1 MKGILGKKI
10 GMTQIYS
17 NHGQSIPVTVIE
29 ISQNIVTRVLTT
41 ESDGYNAL
49 QLSSIEKKEKRT
61 NKPMM
66 GHFKKANTTP
76 KRFVKE
82 IREMDGFELGAE
94 VKASIFKSGELVDVT
109 GISKGKG
116 FAGSIKRHNQ
126 KIGPKSHG
134 GGGGSKPVR
143 QTGSLGDISGNKVV
157 RGMTMPGHMGNVKRT
172 VQNLVIVN
180 VNESENYILV
190 KGSVPG
196 PNKGFVII
204 KQAVKQLPNKQE
216 IELVNLKE
224 ELIKNELIEK
234 AKHLSAQ
241 VNSDMSIEEMQAIIS
256 AAELELK
263 SKEEESKKVKE
274 ETKVKASS
282 SVEKSQ
288 ESEKA
293 KEKSSEDNK
302 EEVK

>member
-1 MKGILGKKI
+1 MKGILGKKL

-17 NHGQSIPVTVIE
+17 DHGQSIPVTVIE

-41 ESDGYNAL
+41 ESDGYNAI
-49 QLSSIEKKEKRT
+49 QISSIEKKESRS
-61 NKPMM
+61 NKPMI

-116 FAGSIKRHNQ
+116 FAGAIKRHNQ
-126 KIGPKSHG
+126 KIGPNSHG

-157 RGMTMPGHMGNVKRT
+157 KGMTMPGHMGNVRRT
-172 VQNLVIVN
+172 VQNLIVVDIN
-180 VNESENYILV
+180 IVENYILV
-190 KGSVPG
+190 KGSIPG

-204 KQAVKQLPNKQE
+204 KQAVKQLPNKSE
-216 IELVNLKE
+216 IKLVNLKD

-234 AKHLSAQ
+234 AKHIGAEI
-241 VNSDMSIEEMQAIIS
+241 NSDMSIEAMKEIVLS
-256 AAELELK
+256 A
-263 SKEEESKKVKE
+263 E
-274 ETKVKASS
+274 ETKL
-282 SVEKSQ
+282 EK
-288 ESEKA
+288 
-293 KEKSSEDNK
+293 KSSEDKK

>member
-41 ESDGYNAL
+41 ESDGYNAI
-49 QLSSIEKKEKRT
+49 QLSSFEKKEKRT
-61 NKPMM
+61 NKPLI
-66 GHFKKANTTP
+66 GHFEKANTTP

-157 RGMTMPGHMGNVKRT
+157 KGMTMPGHMGNAKRT
-172 VQNLVIVN
+172 VQNLVIVH

-204 KQAVKQLPNKQE
+204 KQAVKQLPNKQK

-224 ELIKNELIEK
+224 EIIKNELIEK

-241 VNSDMSIEEMQAIIS
+241 VNSDMSIDEMQAIIL

-263 SKEEESKKVKE
+263 SKEDESKFNK
-274 ETKVKASS
+274 TK
-282 SVEKSQ
+282 
-288 ESEKA
+288 EKA
-293 KEKSSEDNK
+293 SEDNK

>member
-29 ISQNIVTRVLTT
+29 ISQNIVTRVLTK
-41 ESDGYNAL
+41 ESDGYNAI
-49 QLSSIEKKEKRT
+49 QISSIEKKESRS
-61 NKPMM
+61 NKPMI

-82 IREMDGFELGAE
+82 IREMDGFELGDE
-94 VKASIFKSGELVDVT
+94 VKASIFSSGELVDVT

-116 FAGSIKRHNQ
+116 FSGAIKRHNQ

-157 RGMTMPGHMGNVKRT
+157 KGMTMPGHMGNVQRT
-172 VQNLVIVN
+172 VQNLVVVN
-180 VNESENYILV
+180 INVEDNYILV
-190 KGSVPG
+190 KGSIPG

-204 KQAVKQLPNKQE
+204 KQAVKQLPNKAE

-224 ELIKNELIEK
+224 EAIKNSLIEK
-234 AKHLSAQ
+234 AKHLGAEI
-241 VNSDMSIEEMQAIIS
+241 NSDMSVDAMNEIIS
-256 AAELELK
+256 QAEEVKNKALEDK
-263 SKEEESKKVKE
+263 
-274 ETKVKASS
+274 
-282 SVEKSQ
+282 
-288 ESEKA
+288 
-293 KEKSSEDNK
+293 K